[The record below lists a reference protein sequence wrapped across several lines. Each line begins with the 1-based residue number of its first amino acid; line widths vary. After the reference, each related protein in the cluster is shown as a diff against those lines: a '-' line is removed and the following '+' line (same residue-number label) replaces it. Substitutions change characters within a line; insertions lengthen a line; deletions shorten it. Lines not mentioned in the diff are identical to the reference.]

1 MRRILALPLL
11 VAAGLVIY
19 EAAPRD
25 APARARAD
33 TAPVASTAAVAST
46 APVAPVAPVDTGT
59 LGDPLALPSPLP
71 EECTARRGLGDPPVI
86 APPGASYKRI
96 TGRRGMGLG
105 ELAYP
110 RAIVCGEDGAI
121 FVVDKRG
128 RLQVFGPDFR
138 ARVLVRTPQLL
149 AGAPTGLALS
159 RDGKLLVADTHYARV
174 LTYSRDLALESSWGR
189 PGSRAGGFLY
199 LADAREGPGGVFYTL
214 DYFNEHARLQVWRGG
229 NLERPLER
237 VVGRFGERPG
247 EFKRPMAL
255 AVDEARG
262 ELVIAEAENHRIQ
275 VLGLDGTPKRAYG
288 NLGSERGQLKFPYDV
303 SVDEE
308 GRAWVVEFGNHR
320 LQVFDHDGHPVGA
333 WGSPGRGE
341 GELSEPWGLALG
353 PRGLVYVLD
362 AGNDRIYELERSQVL
377 GH

>member
-1 MRRILALPLL
+1 MRRSLALPLL
-11 VAAGLVIY
+11 VAAFFVVH
-19 EAAPRD
+19 EAVPHGAPPRVH
-25 APARARAD
+25 AAD
-33 TAPVASTAAVAST
+33 TAPVASVAAPS
-46 APVAPVAPVDTGT
+46 VAPLSTGT
-59 LGDPLALPSPLP
+59 LGEPLALPSPLP
-71 EECTARRGLGDPPVI
+71 AECTPQKGLGDSPAV
-86 APPGASYKRI
+86 APPGASYKRL

-110 RAIVCGEDGAI
+110 RAVVCGDDGTL

-128 RLQVFGPDFR
+128 RLQVYGPDFR
-138 ARVLVRTPQLL
+138 AHVLVHTPQLL

-159 RDGKLLVADTHYARV
+159 HDGKLLVADTHYARV
-174 LTYSRDLALESSWGR
+174 LTYSRDLTLESSWGR

-214 DYFNEHARLQVWRGG
+214 DYFNEHARLQIWRDTP
-229 NLERPLER
+229 ERPLER
-237 VVGRFGERPG
+237 VVGRFGESMG

-255 AVDEARG
+255 AIDEAHK

-275 VLGLDGTPKRAYG
+275 VLGLDGTPKRVYG
-288 NLGSERGQLKFPYDV
+288 TLGEERGQLKFPYDV

-320 LQVFDHDGHPVGA
+320 LQVFDREGHTVGL

-341 GELSEPWGLALG
+341 GELAEPWALALG
-353 PRGLVYVLD
+353 PRGLVYVVD
-362 AGNDRIYELERSQVL
+362 AGNDRIYELDRSQVL